1 MTNNINTSINLYK
14 NEFKAEN
21 NFKVKRIGGQR
32 ITMQFVLFE
41 NFGSFFIRMYDE
53 NNDHVGTISINTTI
67 DQVVEIMKSK
77 VSSVVSKANEKKLSD
92 QIKKGRW
99 VFFNDHSRVV
109 MKKDHHQYD
118 LEELIELSKK
128 KEVNNAWIEIYNWR

>member
-1 MTNNINTSINLYK
+1 MTNNINTTITLYK
-14 NEFKAEN
+14 NEYKAEN
-21 NFKVKRIGGQR
+21 NFKVNRIGGQR
-32 ITMQFVLFE
+32 ITMQYVLFE
-41 NFGSFFIRMYDE
+41 DFGAFFIRMYDE

-77 VSSVVSKANEKKLSD
+77 VSSVVSKANQKKLDD

-128 KEVNNAWIEIYNWR
+128 KEKEGVN

>member
-1 MTNNINTSINLYK
+1 MTNDINTTIKHYK
-14 NEFKAEN
+14 NEYKAEN
-21 NFKVKRIGGQR
+21 NFKVNRIGGQR
-32 ITMQFVLFE
+32 ITMQYVLFE
-41 NFGSFFIRMYDE
+41 DFGAFFIRMYDE

-77 VSSVVSKANEKKLSD
+77 VSSVVSKANQKKLDD

-99 VFFNDHSRVV
+99 VFFNDHSRVI

-128 KEVNNAWIEIYNWR
+128 KEKEGVK

>member
-1 MTNNINTSINLYK
+1 MTNTINTSINLYK

-77 VSSVVSKANEKKLSD
+77 VSSVVSKANEKKLGD

-128 KEVNNAWIEIYNWR
+128 KEKEGVK

>member
-32 ITMQFVLFE
+32 ITMQYVLFE
-41 NFGSFFIRMYDE
+41 DFGAFFIRMYDE

-77 VSSVVSKANEKKLSD
+77 VSSVVSKANEKKLGD

-128 KEVNNAWIEIYNWR
+128 KEKVQ

>member
-1 MTNNINTSINLYK
+1 MTNNINTTITLYK
-14 NEFKAEN
+14 NEYKAEN
-21 NFKVKRIGGQR
+21 NYKVNRIGGQR
-32 ITMQFVLFE
+32 ITMQYVLFE
-41 NFGSFFIRMYDE
+41 DFGAFFIRMYDE

-77 VSSVVSKANEKKLSD
+77 VSSVVSKANQKKLDD

-128 KEVNNAWIEIYNWR
+128 KEKEGVK

>member
-128 KEVNNAWIEIYNWR
+128 KEKVQ

>member
-1 MTNNINTSINLYK
+1 MTNNINTTITLYK
-14 NEFKAEN
+14 NEYKAEN
-21 NFKVKRIGGQR
+21 NFKVNRIGGQR
-32 ITMQFVLFE
+32 ITMQYVLFE
-41 NFGSFFIRMYDE
+41 DFGAFFIRMYDE

-77 VSSVVSKANEKKLSD
+77 VSSVVSKANQKKLDD

-99 VFFNDHSRVV
+99 VFFNDHSRVI

-118 LEELIELSKK
+118 LEELNELSKK
-128 KEVNNAWIEIYNWR
+128 KEKEGVK

>member
-1 MTNNINTSINLYK
+1 MTNNINTTITLYK
-14 NEFKAEN
+14 NEYKAEN
-21 NFKVKRIGGQR
+21 NFKVNRIGGQR
-32 ITMQFVLFE
+32 ITMQYVLFE
-41 NFGSFFIRMYDE
+41 DFGAFFIRMYDE
-53 NNDHVGTISINTTI
+53 DNNHVGTISINTTT
-67 DQVVEIMKSK
+67 DQVIEVLKSK
-77 VSSVVSKANEKKLSD
+77 VSSVVSKANQKKLDD

-128 KEVNNAWIEIYNWR
+128 KEKEGVK

>member
-77 VSSVVSKANEKKLSD
+77 VSSVVSKANEKKLGD

-99 VFFNDHSRVV
+99 VFFNDHSRVI

-128 KEVNNAWIEIYNWR
+128 KEVNNA

>member
-14 NEFKAEN
+14 NEYKPEN
-21 NFKVKRIGGQR
+21 DFKVNRIGGQR

-41 NFGSFFIRMYDE
+41 DFGSFFIRMYDE

-77 VSSVVSKANEKKLSD
+77 VSSVVSKANAKKLAD
-92 QIKKGRW
+92 KMKIGRY
-99 VFFNDHSRVV
+99 VFFNDHSRVI
-109 MKKDHHQYD
+109 MEKDHHQYD

-128 KEVNNAWIEIYNWR
+128 KEKVQ

>member
-1 MTNNINTSINLYK
+1 MTNNINTTITLYK
-14 NEFKAEN
+14 NEYKAEN

-128 KEVNNAWIEIYNWR
+128 KEKVQ

>member
-77 VSSVVSKANEKKLSD
+77 VSSVVSKANQKKLDD

-99 VFFNDHSRVV
+99 VFFNDHSRVI

-128 KEVNNAWIEIYNWR
+128 KEKVQ

>member
-1 MTNNINTSINLYK
+1 MTNNINTTITLYK
-14 NEFKAEN
+14 NEYKAEN
-21 NFKVKRIGGQR
+21 NYKVNRIGGQR
-32 ITMQFVLFE
+32 ITMQYVLFE
-41 NFGSFFIRMYDE
+41 DFGAFFIRMYDE
-53 NNDHVGTISINTTI
+53 DNNHVGTISINTTT

-77 VSSVVSKANEKKLSD
+77 VSTVVSKANEKKLSD

-118 LEELIELSKK
+118 LEELIELSLSN
-128 KEVNNAWIEIYNWR
+128 EIERVK

>member
-77 VSSVVSKANEKKLSD
+77 VSSVVSKANEKKLD
-92 QIKKGRW
+92 EQIKKGRW

-128 KEVNNAWIEIYNWR
+128 KEKEGVKNV

>member
-41 NFGSFFIRMYDE
+41 NFGAFFIRMYDE

-77 VSSVVSKANEKKLSD
+77 VSSVVSKANEKKLGD

-128 KEVNNAWIEIYNWR
+128 KEKEGVK

>member
-1 MTNNINTSINLYK
+1 MTNNINTTITLYK
-14 NEFKAEN
+14 NEYKAEN
-21 NFKVKRIGGQR
+21 NFKVNRIGGQR
-32 ITMQFVLFE
+32 ITMQYVLFE
-41 NFGSFFIRMYDE
+41 DFGAFFIRMYDE

-77 VSSVVSKANEKKLSD
+77 VSSVVSKANEKKLGD

-128 KEVNNAWIEIYNWR
+128 KEKEGVK

>member
-1 MTNNINTSINLYK
+1 MTNNINTTITLYK
-14 NEFKAEN
+14 NEYKAEN
-21 NFKVKRIGGQR
+21 NFKVNRIGGQR

-67 DQVVEIMKSK
+67 DQVVEILKS
-77 VSSVVSKANEKKLSD
+77 SFACTVSKADQKKYD
-92 QIKKGRW
+92 DEIKKGRY
-99 VFFNDHSRVV
+99 VFFNDHSRVI
-109 MKKDHHQYD
+109 MEKDHHQYD

-128 KEVNNAWIEIYNWR
+128 KEVKNV

>member
-1 MTNNINTSINLYK
+1 MTNQINTTITLYK

-32 ITMQFVLFE
+32 ITMQYVLFE
-41 NFGSFFIRMYDE
+41 DFGAFYIRMYDKD
-53 NNDHVGTISINTTI
+53 NNHFGTISINTTI

-77 VSSVVSKANEKKLSD
+77 VSSVVSKANEKKLDD

-128 KEVNNAWIEIYNWR
+128 KEKV

>member
-32 ITMQFVLFE
+32 ITMQFALFDD
-41 NFGSFFIRMYDE
+41 FGAFYIRMYDKD
-53 NNDHVGTISINTTI
+53 NNHFGTISINTTI

-77 VSSVVSKANEKKLSD
+77 VSSVVSKANEKKLDD

-128 KEVNNAWIEIYNWR
+128 KEKV

>member
-67 DQVVEIMKSK
+67 DQVIEVLKSK
-77 VSSVVSKANEKKLSD
+77 CSSVVSKANEKKLAD
-92 QIKKGRW
+92 KMKIGRY
-99 VFFNDHSRVV
+99 VFFNDHSRVI
-109 MKKDHHQYD
+109 MEKDHHQYD

-128 KEVNNAWIEIYNWR
+128 KEVNNA

>member
-41 NFGSFFIRMYDE
+41 KFGSFFIRMYDE

-77 VSSVVSKANEKKLSD
+77 VSSVVSKANQKKLDD

-99 VFFNDHSRVV
+99 VFFNDHSRVI

-128 KEVNNAWIEIYNWR
+128 KEKEGVK

>member
-77 VSSVVSKANEKKLSD
+77 VSSVVSKANEKKLD
-92 QIKKGRW
+92 EQVKKGRW

-128 KEVNNAWIEIYNWR
+128 KEKVQ

>member
-14 NEFKAEN
+14 NEFKAED

-77 VSSVVSKANEKKLSD
+77 VSSVVSKANEKKLEE

-128 KEVNNAWIEIYNWR
+128 KEVKNA

>member
-14 NEFKAEN
+14 NEFKAED

-53 NNDHVGTISINTTI
+53 NNDHVGTISINTTT
-67 DQVVEIMKSK
+67 DQVIEVLKSK
-77 VSSVVSKANEKKLSD
+77 FSCVVSKANQKKLAD
-92 QIKKGRW
+92 KMNIGRY
-99 VFFNDHSRVV
+99 VFFNDHSRVI
-109 MKKDHHQYD
+109 MEKEHHQYD

-128 KEVNNAWIEIYNWR
+128 KEKVQ